1 MPALSVRASRSF
13 RLTVLLVAVLA
24 IPASALVWLGVRL
37 ADRDREIAAFNR
49 NEQGAAAVRAVGQ
62 GLAVALARAE
72 RDASDN
78 RDSGLVRLARL
89 DGGLVARPGRS
100 LLWVPRSPSLPT
112 VEHPDLASAERLE
125 SQGETSAAF
134 DRYLALSASPTPAVR
149 AGALFGLARL
159 ERAALGWDAA
169 LSRYESLATLTGVGI
184 AGAPVDLQARRA
196 RCAVLEAAGRREA
209 LGREAGR
216 LEVDWLDG
224 QWALDRASWT
234 LVADDLARWTGRRAV
249 TDPLRAAFSEAA
261 TRYWTEDAAGTSMS
275 SSQVIDIGDT
285 SIVLWSGTDGD
296 VLATTEAR
304 LRSWVDDAAAVA
316 GVPADAIRLDLD
328 AGGGPG
334 SAASP
339 AAFVA
344 EPRLTGLPWAVTLSR
359 VEAPGTPWMTGE
371 AMLYASLVA
380 LVVFVAAGG
389 YSVVRLVRREMAV
402 GRLQSDFVAAV
413 SHEFRTPLTTIRHV
427 VDLLGESDELPPDR
441 RQEFYQAVGR
451 NAERLQRLVES
462 LLDFSRMESGRT
474 PYTLT
479 RIDAADL
486 ARTVVSDFTND
497 MQSRGRAPRVIV
509 DAPTS
514 APVDADVPSLG
525 LALWNLL
532 DNAVKYAPEE
542 SEVAVT
548 VRQDAGRVTLAVRDR
563 GYGIPAAEQREIFGR
578 FARGEAARRRGIK
591 GTGIGL
597 AIVAHVAHG
606 HAGQAEVTS
615 AEGQGSEFRI
625 VLPAAVTETEVPAVA
640 PLAEDP
646 GEPWR
651 AS

>member
-37 ADRDREIAAFNR
+37 ADRDREVAAFNR
-49 NEQGAAAVRAVGQ
+49 NEQGSAAVRAVGQ
-62 GLAVALARAE
+62 GLALALTRAE

-78 RDSGLVRLARL
+78 RESGLVRLVRL
-89 DGGLVARPGRS
+89 DGGFVARPGRT
-100 LLWVPRSPSLPT
+100 LLWVPRAPSLPP
-112 VEHPDLASAERLE
+112 VEHPDLASVERLE
-125 SQGETSAAF
+125 SQGNTATAF
-134 DRYLALSASPTPAVR
+134 DRYLALSASPTPAIR

-159 ERAALGWDAA
+159 ERAALAWDAA
-169 LSRYESLATLTGVGI
+169 LSRYQSLATLTDVGI

-196 RCAVLEAAGRREA
+196 RCGVLEAAGRGEALHREA
-209 LGREAGR
+209 EQLEA
-216 LEVDWLDG
+216 DWLDG
-224 QWALDRASWT
+224 QWALDRASWM
-234 LVADDLARWTGRRAV
+234 LVNDDLSRWTGRQVV

-261 TRYWTEDAAGTSMS
+261 TRYWIEEAAGRSMS
-275 SSQVIDIGDT
+275 STVIDVDGT
-285 SIVLWSGTDGD
+285 SIVVWPGADGD

-304 LRSWVDDAAAVA
+304 LRSWVDEAAAVA
-316 GVPADAIRLDLD
+316 GVPADAVRITLD
-328 AGGGPG
+328 ATDNAGP
-334 SAASP
+334 ATSP

-344 EPRLTGLPWAVTLSR
+344 EPRLTGLPWAITVSR
-359 VEAPGTPWMTGE
+359 VEAPGTPWTGE
-371 AMLYASLVA
+371 AMLYASLAA

-427 VDLLGESDELPPDR
+427 VELLGESDELPPDR
-441 RQEFYQAVGR
+441 RQEFYRAVGR

-578 FARGEAARRRGIK
+578 FARGEAARRRGIR

-625 VLPAAVTETEVPAVA
+625 VLPAAETETEVPAVA